1 MATGEQLLKLL
12 QCHYAGD
19 DKGFDQVARQIAE
32 ELEKAG
38 KRDFALRLLGQIAA
52 SELHSDSPRVSL
64 DSELS
69 QLLLSSRPSLGI
81 PDMVLRED
89 VMGRFKRILREN
101 QMADVLRKHDLTA
114 RRKFLLLGPP
124 GTGKTMTA
132 SALAGELQLPLFTI
146 RLEGVLTRYLGEASG
161 KLRLI
166 FQSMGRHRGVYL
178 FDEFDSIGASRTASN
193 DVGEMRRTLN
203 SFLQLMDDDKSE
215 SIILAAT
222 NHPQMLDYALHRRFD
237 DTIHYALPSVEE
249 RTWLLKHILD
259 KEPTKDIAWDE
270 LMQLSEGLSHAEITL
285 ACKDAKKEMILAGK
299 EYIDT
304 DMVLIMLGERKTLM

>member
-1 MATGEQLLKLL
+1 MATGDQLLKLIE
-12 QCHYAGD
+12 CHYAGD
-19 DKGFDQVARQIAE
+19 YAGFDQIARQIAE

-38 KRDFALRLLGQIAA
+38 KRDFALRLMERIASS
-52 SELHSDSPRVSL
+52 SEDQSANTMHLEG
-64 DSELS
+64 ELS
-69 QLLLSSRPSLGI
+69 QLLLSSRPATGFG
-81 PDMVLRED
+81 DMVLRED
-89 VMGRFKRILREN
+89 VVNRFKRILREN
-101 QMADVLRKHDLTA
+101 QMADQLRAHGLSP

-132 SALAGELQLPLFTI
+132 SALAGELKLPLFTI

-166 FQSMGRHRGVYL
+166 FQGLNRYRGVYL

-203 SFLQLMDDDKSE
+203 SFLQLMDDDKSD

-222 NHPQMLDYALHRRFD
+222 NHPQLLDYALHRRFD

-249 RTWLLKHILD
+249 RTWLLKHIL
-259 KEPTKDIAWDE
+259 KNEPTQDMLWDE
-270 LMQLSEGLSHAEITL
+270 LQQLSEGLSHAEITL
-285 ACKDAKKEMILAGK
+285 ACRDAKKEMILASK
-299 EYIDT
+299 EHIDT
-304 DMVLIMLGERKTLM
+304 DMVLIMIGERKTLM